1 MNLFGTDGIRGIANH
16 DLTCKVAFKLGRA
29 IGSYLSP
36 GKNICVGKDTRISGD
51 MLEASFA
58 AGITST
64 GRDVIC
70 LGVVTTPG
78 LSFLVRCLEL
88 GGGVMISASH
98 NPFEYNGLKVF
109 GPDGKK
115 IPDEIELSISKM
127 ISDETGDECFPTGK
141 GIGRMIDGKQ
151 YVRRYVEFLRRLPE
165 GDLSGLRILVDTA
178 NGSASHLASDVWKNP
193 GPTVDFINFSPDGLN
208 INAQCGSTHPL
219 CLAAEVVRG
228 KYDAGFAYDGDGDR
242 CIAVDEKGRVL
253 SGDHIMAIMALDMAK
268 DSRLARNTVVGTV
281 MSNFGLER
289 CLSVNGIKLLRTPVG
304 DKFVL
309 EEMDRGGY
317 TLGGEQSGH
326 IIFRD
331 ILQAGDGIL
340 TSLLLADVLAR
351 TGSSLSGLASVVE
364 EIPQILVNVRVQVPR
379 QVVKLPGVQEA
390 VTKATQSMTGCGRV
404 LVRPSG
410 TEPVVRIMVESS
422 DGALVE
428 ECIEYLKA
436 VIMKE
441 SKKNESDLPA

>member
-51 MLEASFA
+51 MLEASFCC
-58 AGITST
+58 
-64 GRDVIC
+64 RDHVYRQRRNMPW
-70 LGVVTTPG
+70 VVTTPG

-193 GPTVDFINFSPDGLN
+193 DP
-208 INAQCGSTHPL
+208 PL
-219 CLAAEVVRG
+219 
-228 KYDAGFAYDGDGDR
+228 
-242 CIAVDEKGRVL
+242 I
-253 SGDHIMAIMALDMAK
+253 S
-268 DSRLARNTVVGTV
+268 
-281 MSNFGLER
+281 
-289 CLSVNGIKLLRTPVG
+289 
-304 DKFVL
+304 
-309 EEMDRGGY
+309 
-317 TLGGEQSGH
+317 
-326 IIFRD
+326 
-331 ILQAGDGIL
+331 
-340 TSLLLADVLAR
+340 
-351 TGSSLSGLASVVE
+351 
-364 EIPQILVNVRVQVPR
+364 
-379 QVVKLPGVQEA
+379 
-390 VTKATQSMTGCGRV
+390 
-404 LVRPSG
+404 
-410 TEPVVRIMVESS
+410 
-422 DGALVE
+422 
-428 ECIEYLKA
+428 
-436 VIMKE
+436 
-441 SKKNESDLPA
+441 

>member
-1 MNLFGTDGIRGIANH
+1 MEE
-16 DLTCKVAFKLGRA
+16 
-29 IGSYLSP
+29 S
-36 GKNICVGKDTRISGD
+36 
-51 MLEASFA
+51 
-58 AGITST
+58 
-64 GRDVIC
+64 
-70 LGVVTTPG
+70 
-78 LSFLVRCLEL
+78 
-88 GGGVMISASH
+88 
-98 NPFEYNGLKVF
+98 
-109 GPDGKK
+109 
-115 IPDEIELSISKM
+115 
-127 ISDETGDECFPTGK
+127 
-141 GIGRMIDGKQ
+141 
-151 YVRRYVEFLRRLPE
+151 
-165 GDLSGLRILVDTA
+165 
-178 NGSASHLASDVWKNP
+178 

-219 CLAAEVVRG
+219 CLAAEVVGG

-253 SGDHIMAIMALDMAK
+253 SGDHIMAIMAPGYGK
-268 DSRLARNTVVGTV
+268 RLSPGQKYRCRNCYVKLRVGK
-281 MSNFGLER
+281 MS
-289 CLSVNGIKLLRTPVG
+289 SANGIKLLRTPVG

-441 SKKNESDLPA
+441 SKKTSLIYLREWLILQKRRGRPAPSLDSAFLSCGYCLNPNRVCPEFC